1 METTLTCRAVQ
12 GAGVNLIRAVNLAFA
27 VLAVFAPMAHVLE
40 LPNKLALDAALWL
53 AVQQHL
59 YRGWGPF
66 IGAPTELGALFT
78 SLLLVYLRRRSRAV
92 CAATVLASLGYVGML
107 AAFFVLNKPVNVAL
121 ASWTAANLPPDWT
134 AYRARWEAGHAIA
147 AAFALAS
154 LTLLIWAYARERR
167 LKHA

>member
-1 METTLTCRAVQ
+1 MIWIR
-12 GAGVNLIRAVNLAFA
+12 GINLVFA

-40 LPNKLALDAALWL
+40 LPNKLALDAELWL

-66 IGAPTELGALFT
+66 VGAPTELGALLT

-92 CAATVLASLGYVGML
+92 LAATALASIGYAGML
-107 AAFFVLNKPVNVAL
+107 ATFFLLNRPVNAAVAL
-121 ASWTAANLPPDWT
+121 WTATTMPPDWM

-147 AAFALAS
+147 AALALAS
-154 LTLLIWAYARERR
+154 LALLIWAYVRERR
-167 LKHA
+167 PAPA